1 VISSDELLRSA
12 RAGTG
17 RVDPKPRRR
26 LAIVTCMDTRINAF
40 DLFGAGRGEV
50 HVIQNA
56 GGVINRDVIRSLAIS
71 QRVLGTIAVDVMMHT
86 DCGML
91 GLDETELEGEIAA
104 SGGDVGTIGGFT
116 DVREE
121 LHKGVER
128 LRSARELTRRD
139 RIRGLLYDVNTSVI
153 TTIVPI

>member
-1 VISSDELLRSA
+1 
-12 RAGTG
+12 
-17 RVDPKPRRR
+17 
-26 LAIVTCMDTRINAF
+26 
-40 DLFGAGRGEV
+40 
-50 HVIQNA
+50 
-56 GGVINRDVIRSLAIS
+56 
-71 QRVLGTIAVDVMMHT
+71 MHT